1 MRCSDLM
8 AIHAMQNET
17 VTPQLKELE
26 QLKLS
31 SSTKDANKFNTQ
43 NKKRCQIL
51 QWQNKKIKIKMLLVN
66 G

>member
-1 MRCSDLM
+1 
-8 AIHAMQNET
+8 MQNET

-26 QLKLS
+26 PLKLS
-31 SSTKDANKFNTQ
+31 SSTKGANEFNTQ

-51 QWQNKKIKIKMLLVN
+51 QWQNKKIKIKMLIVK